1 MRPLGSY
8 WAKAFSPVGYLAA
21 ESEVQVKRKTFQII
35 ILPEPLQFL
44 IYSLSTIIL
53 CLPWLSG
60 FLKKKNFFWL
70 TTGLIPMPNLSQ
82 HGYDARVRLRIPTV
96 YCNSTWEMPQV

>member
-21 ESEVQVKRKTFQII
+21 ESEVQVQRKTLQHI

-60 FLKKKNFFWL
+60 FLKKKKIFF
-70 TTGLIPMPNLSQ
+70 GLLQ
-82 HGYDARVRLRIPTV
+82 G
-96 YCNSTWEMPQV
+96 